1 MKLPYCA
8 VGMVMMLMIMRRMV
22 MMMMMIV
29 MLIVM
34 IMMMIVIMVMMMVMI
49 MMMMIVMMVMI
60 MMLIMIVVVVLLPF
74 LSGVFL
80 LVRNKTEQDFK
91 HDFVSKLLIC
101 ILYWISSLINAS
113 HVIQICDSSR
123 SHFVIPVR
131 VLNKDGVNLRE
142 FSEYGGD
149 ALYDA
154 CVSRNSHYDHDD
166 HSDRVGVKMHILESM
181 MASHKIINDSIPVSE
196 VDQKIATSHQRPDDH
211 VDANA
216 RCDDDD
222 NAVCIKVIRRDD
234 DHVDDH
240 DNDYYDDYDDDGNRL
255 LRPTQTPL
263 PSVQKLHDNIRGM
276 IDEVDRDILDINT
289 EIMMK

>member
-8 VGMVMMLMIMRRMV
+8 VGMVMMLLIMRRMV
-22 MMMMMIV
+22 SMM
-29 MLIVM
+29 
-34 IMMMIVIMVMMMVMI
+34 MMMVMI
-49 MMMMIVMMVMI
+49 MMMMMIVMMVMI
-60 MMLIMIVVVVLLPF
+60 MMLIMIVVVLLPS

-101 ILYWISSLINAS
+101 ILYWISPLINAS

-154 CVSRNSHYDHDD
+154 CVSRNSHYDHDG

-181 MASHKIINDSIPVSE
+181 MASHNIINDSIPVSE

-216 RCDDDD
+216 KCDDDD

-263 PSVQKLHDNIRGM
+263 PSIQKLHDNIRGM